1 MKYYNDLSI
10 LIVLYDEKEEILI
23 KSLELIKNFR
33 IIILDNKNNIKL
45 KKKLEKK
52 FKFEKYI
59 LSKENIGYSKGYN
72 KILSLCSTK
81 YSFIKNPDCFI
92 DEKNIIKLFNF
103 LEVNANCGIVSPTSF
118 DETGKY
124 SFNSGLLPE
133 NETENTIIKN
143 EGDICVEK
151 VLGAAMFVRTNE
163 IKKIGMFNEKFFLY
177 FSDDDLCKKI
187 KKLNKHIVQIYN
199 SKCIHVHGISKVRN
213 IIKKTFIREFYFTLD
228 ELIYFNKLNKTT
240 YENIKSKILNYILKS
255 ILNLL
260 MLRITKSVKYL
271 SRIIAF
277 LKFKSL
283 KI

>member
-1 MKYYNDLSI
+1 MKYYADLSI

-72 KILSLCSTK
+72 KILSLCNTK

-118 DETGKY
+118 DENGKY

-163 IKKIGMFNEKFFLY
+163 IKKIGMFNEKLFLY

-187 KKLNKHIVQIYN
+187 KKLNKHIVQIYK

-213 IIKKTFIREFYFTLD
+213 IIKKIFIREFYFTLD
-228 ELIYFNKLNKTT
+228 ELIYFNKINKTT

-260 MLRITKSVKYL
+260 MLRLTKSVKYF